1 MMLSPLIDVID
12 EILFLYDSTFL
23 QERSNQGVIGGNFM
37 SILRK
42 DFGIDSAPSS
52 ARDKV
57 LVYFTLISIGFNLY
71 ILLFYQRGE
80 EDMNSTSLLTPDSRV
95 YYATPS
101 KEKAN
106 SPFRRRHW
114 TRRVEWGLNG
124 YCLFCVAAWFYFLQS
139 LAPFFPEWCTHGE
152 DAWCGLI
159 GAILFLIESILYC
172 IGWYIDRQIH
182 LERGEIN
189 GRIGESWNFWGNIL
203 FVMGSLGYVIS
214 AVMGV
219 YHYYG
224 KEYDEL
230 NFYLAILFIVDSIL
244 YSFGSSVGETSRASR
259 PEGATL
265 WFYSSIDWYTLA
277 TALFIFGSVLYFI
290 SALMVKMHVDTKWIN
305 LVNLFGGLTFAIDG
319 PLYLVSGLQY
329 REKYSVYSTTSP
341 SPFSKSLIGRFTFSR

>member
-1 MMLSPLIDVID
+1 MVTSTSSSTSLSS
-12 EILFLYDSTFL
+12 ESTFL
-23 QERSNQGVIGGNFM
+23 QEKSHFGVIGGNFL

-42 DFGIDSAPSS
+42 DFGIDSTPFSAHDLEKKPIAGREEKSS
-52 ARDKV
+52 NTSD
-57 LVYFTLISIGFNLY
+57 S
-71 ILLFYQRGE
+71 
-80 EDMNSTSLLTPDSRV
+80 STQFFS
-95 YYATPS
+95 TPS
-101 KEKAN
+101 KEKVAN
-106 SPFRRRHW
+106 IPPRHRHW

-139 LAPFFPEWCTHGE
+139 LAPFFPDWCAHGE

-159 GAILFLIESILYC
+159 GAVLFLIESLLYC
-172 IGWYIDRQIH
+172 IGWYVERQVHI
-182 LERGEIN
+182 ERGEIN

-244 YSFGSSVGETSRASR
+244 YSMGSSVGESSRASR
-259 PEGATL
+259 PEGAVA
-265 WFYSSIDWYTLA
+265 WFQSSVDWYTLA
-277 TALFIFGSVLYFI
+277 TALFIFGSILYFI
-290 SALMVKMHVDTKWIN
+290 SALMVKMQARAYWVN

-319 PLYLVSGLQY
+319 PLYLISGLQY
-329 REKYSVYSTTSP
+329 REKKNLTLSTSP
-341 SPFSKSLIGRFTFSR
+341 SPFSKSWVGRFTFNR